1 MVNFMQMYNT
11 FKKVG
16 PIYITKDFPDFD
28 PLLNGRRLTYE
39 DYQKLLE
46 EEMEF
51 ERQMVESENSQK
63 FGK

>member
-1 MVNFMQMYNT
+1 MQMYNMFNNRKPFYVT
-11 FKKVG
+11 E
-16 PIYITKDFPDFD
+16 DFPDFD

-63 FGK
+63 VGK